1 MKTTEIKNPAAY
13 LRRAEHNR
21 IANEAQHDKTRQR
34 KFELSFL
41 SIQAMDEID
50 PDKNLAASATNDDLL
65 AIGRRDF
72 SLRSPADQVQFNL
85 DFEYYEELLGRI
97 DTWLLIVFRAVFYG
111 FSWKDLGIPQTNWL
125 RWLKK
130 VENILARE
138 A

>member
-21 IANEAQHDKTRQR
+21 KVDEIRHDKTRQR
-34 KFELSFL
+34 QFERSFI

-50 PDKNLAASATNDDLL
+50 PDKNAAASATNDDLF

-85 DFEYYEELLGRI
+85 DFEYYEELLRRT
-97 DTWLLIVFRAVFYG
+97 DKLLLAVFQAAFYG
-111 FSWKDLGIPQTNWL
+111 FSYRDIGMKKDSWRRKLQQIEKIL
-125 RWLKK
+125 RQ
-130 VENILARE
+130 E

>member
-21 IANEAQHDKTRQR
+21 KVNEIIHDKTKQRQ
-34 KFELSFL
+34 FERSFI
-41 SIQAMDEID
+41 SEEID
-50 PDKNLAASATNDDLL
+50 PDKNAAASATNDDLF

-85 DFEYYEELLGRI
+85 DFEYYEELLRRT
-97 DTWLLIVFRAVFYG
+97 DKLLLAVFQAAFYG
-111 FSWKDLGIPQTNWL
+111 FSYRDIGMKKDSWRRKLQQIEKIL
-125 RWLKK
+125 RQ
-130 VENILARE
+130 E

>member
-21 IANEAQHDKTRQR
+21 IANEVKHDKTRQR